1 MIGAPDGDYEV
12 VKATCRTHCQS
23 QTDLKSFFGLKRK
36 QLFSYSCI
44 CLSVAPGDS
53 GMLSHTVYD
62 TGLVECEAYKEQA
75 MQIFTQ
81 HQGLAQFFTV
91 SRQELPT
98 SYSSREGV
106 VTNICNYERVGN
118 VLTG

>member
-1 MIGAPDGDYEV
+1 MLIGAPDGDYER
-12 VKATCRTHCQS
+12 VKAACRSHCQS

-44 CLSVAPGDS
+44 CLSSAPGDS
-53 GMLSHTVYD
+53 GMLSNTVYD

-75 MQIFTQ
+75 MQVFTQ
-81 HQGLAQFFTV
+81 HLGLAQFFT

-118 VLTG
+118 ILTG